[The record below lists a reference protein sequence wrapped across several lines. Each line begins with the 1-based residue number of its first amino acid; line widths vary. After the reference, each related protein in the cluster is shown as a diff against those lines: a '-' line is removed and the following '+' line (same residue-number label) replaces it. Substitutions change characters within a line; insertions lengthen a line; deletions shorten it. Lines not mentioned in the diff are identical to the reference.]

1 MKKSISKIERITL
14 KATKVKCFSLITE
27 VELPLT
33 ACVNGDT
40 ICAGSIIEKKILGM
54 TYRIRIHITPEYLEC
69 KGYY

>member
-1 MKKSISKIERITL
+1 MKSIYKIGSIKL
-14 KATKVKCFSLITE
+14 KPTTIKCFSLITE

-33 ACVNGDT
+33 ARVDGEM
-40 ICAGSIIEKKILGM
+40 ICAGSIIEKRILGM